1 MLSVKKKALRII
13 IDLFFLIIILSTY
26 FYFALDNLSEQGVY
40 WDVGILG
47 NKALG
52 IYKSLRFDEPE
63 FIRLFNKSFPL
74 MLMEYHGPVEVYFFL
89 PALYLF
95 GNTAFALNIVPVIFG
110 GAALFVFYIL
120 VILLYQS
127 RILAILLNL
136 LLSSLPTFIGANR
149 IGFYTATLVMFFCL
163 SSILGFL
170 LWAKKG
176 KFYWLAIA
184 FLMLGFGIG
193 SRCFFWWFPVA
204 MIIFSVFFL
213 REPLFRLKML
223 KLRQKIIC
231 LFSISTGIVPIIIYN
246 LRGNFYTLRF
256 FLRHLILSSTGVSNL
271 NFIGNIGKR
280 IKHLVDILEG
290 NIYAGATNNMINIY
304 ILTFSL
310 SVLLITIIYLLV
322 KKKPIQKSLLFPVIV
337 SLLVF
342 LQSPFTP
349 SSLDPLHILYI
360 LPLVLMISATAVTL
374 HKNRYIIII
383 LTFFLAVATGLSLK
397 TNYFSLTGQKAHLIL
412 HGGNEI
418 RWNIASDVL
427 RWLKDNNIKRV
438 GLGDTGIMDS
448 LLYLSGYELDIEE
461 IFYGSHLSVPR
472 ETKEE
477 ALRQRLRNEKEG
489 YYLFRPPDRYL
500 IRYFERFNYIAGQE
514 NKKVEIAK
522 VFETPAPVE
531 EPVFIIYRVSDIASQ
546 DAT

>member
-1 MLSVKKKALRII
+1 
-13 IDLFFLIIILSTY
+13 
-26 FYFALDNLSEQGVY
+26 
-40 WDVGILG
+40 
-47 NKALG
+47 
-52 IYKSLRFDEPE
+52 
-63 FIRLFNKSFPL
+63 
-74 MLMEYHGPVEVYFFL
+74 
-89 PALYLF
+89 
-95 GNTAFALNIVPVIFG
+95 
-110 GAALFVFYIL
+110 
-120 VILLYQS
+120 
-127 RILAILLNL
+127 
-136 LLSSLPTFIGANR
+136 
-149 IGFYTATLVMFFCL
+149 
-163 SSILGFL
+163 
-170 LWAKKG
+170 
-176 KFYWLAIA
+176 
-184 FLMLGFGIG
+184 
-193 SRCFFWWFPVA
+193 
-204 MIIFSVFFL
+204 
-213 REPLFRLKML
+213 
-223 KLRQKIIC
+223 
-231 LFSISTGIVPIIIYN
+231 
-246 LRGNFYTLRF
+246 
-256 FLRHLILSSTGVSNL
+256 
-271 NFIGNIGKR
+271 
-280 IKHLVDILEG
+280 
-290 NIYAGATNNMINIY
+290 
-304 ILTFSL
+304 
-310 SVLLITIIYLLV
+310 
-322 KKKPIQKSLLFPVIV
+322 
-337 SLLVF
+337 
-342 LQSPFTP
+342 
-349 SSLDPLHILYI
+349 
-360 LPLVLMISATAVTL
+360 MISATAVTL